1 MASAI
6 GVERVAFPGSLGMG
20 WRVPLRVQTRRSS
33 ARDCRTSSDENLI
46 TRRVCD
52 GAGLAYDAAVVD
64 HFPDIIATDLRQPL
78 CACYPRDIVHQIV

>member
-1 MASAI
+1 VVECDTATRWDEAPKTQEWPARSASTASASR
-6 GVERVAFPGSLGMG
+6 G
-20 WRVPLRVQTRRSS
+20 RS
-33 ARDCRTSSDENLI
+33 NLI

-64 HFPDIIATDLRQPL
+64 HLPDIIATDLRQPL